1 MIAGG
6 SSHNGMPNFT
16 TGVQISGNTLTNN
29 DTGVLLSNADLN
41 AAGARIAPDTPTS
54 NYVTGNTI
62 RTSYAVASN
71 DAGIRA
77 AGGNGDRI
85 TGNVISGYVTSAGM
99 DVSIV
104 ITPQSVNT
112 VVRGNTTS

>member
-16 TGVQISGNTLTNN
+16 TSAQISGNTLTNN
-29 DTGVLLSNADLN
+29 DTGVLLSNANLN
-41 AAGARIAPDTPTS
+41 DAGAKVAPATPTR

-62 RTSYAVASN
+62 STSYPVASN

-85 TGNVISGYVTSAGM
+85 TGNVISGYG
-99 DVSIV
+99 DNSIV
-104 ITPQSVNT
+104 IMPQSVYT
-112 VVRGNTTS
+112 VVLGNTIK